1 MNNKKL
7 ILPIAIG
14 LILVIFL
21 IWYLGFY
28 KKPTAAPSTGG
39 APAPQEGA
47 ASPASSQSLGGEL
60 YEKSKNPIGDK
71 LPETNPVPNPLEG
84 VYKNPFDE

>member
-7 ILPIAIG
+7 ILPIAVG

-21 IWYLGFY
+21 IWYFGFY
-28 KKPTAAPSTGG
+28 KKPAAPTSTGG
-39 APAPQEGA
+39 APPVN
-47 ASPASSQSLGGEL
+47 SQSLGGEL
-60 YEKSKNPIGDK
+60 YGKAQNPIGDK

-84 VYKNPFDE
+84 VYKNPFAE

>member
-1 MNNKKL
+1 MNKKL

-28 KKPTAAPSTGG
+28 KKSVAPTSTGG
-39 APAPQEGA
+39 APIGPGG
-47 ASPASSQSLGGEL
+47 ASPPANSQSLGSEL

-71 LPETNPVPNPLEG
+71 LPEANPVPNPIEG
-84 VYKNPFDE
+84 VYKNPFAE